1 MKLTRLCP
9 HAITRRCAPP
19 SPRALGRFSPYRR
32 GGGGRYNS
40 SGFEHVFVGERRRDR
55 GSDKMGVTG
64 MHNWIALYREE
75 KARKLDYFGWF
86 RRKGRR
92 GPTEEPSDPAKRHV
106 LTLQFEWGGAVKE
119 CSTSFLG
126 SSPGFELAL
135 FTLFFLCGE
144 EKNDVMVGP
153 YPLCINCF
161 RMGGGRRAAKV
172 GTAFPKSISKYRV
185 RGVSVS

>member
-1 MKLTRLCP
+1 
-9 HAITRRCAPP
+9 
-19 SPRALGRFSPYRR
+19 
-32 GGGGRYNS
+32 
-40 SGFEHVFVGERRRDR
+40 
-55 GSDKMGVTG
+55 